1 MPSPNALL
9 LPVQILALA
18 VGLQLIFLVALFWR
32 GIFGKPQLGGMRP
45 RWLYIP
51 LLGGTAFGL
60 WYALAQSDLVF
71 GLAQGVALFLG
82 VCVLRSPRLVQEA
95 PSHNA
100 AAKQAKK
107 SAPNSAKGPAN
118 TAKGGPR

>member
-18 VGLQLIFLVALFWR
+18 VGLQVIFLVALFWR

-71 GLAQGVALFLG
+71 GLAQAVALFLG
-82 VCVLRSPRLVQEA
+82 VCVLRSPRLEEA
-95 PSHNA
+95 PPA
-100 AAKQAKK
+100 AAKAAK
-107 SAPNSAKGPAN
+107 SAKGPAK
-118 TAKGGPR
+118 TPKGGAR